1 MDGRGI
7 RSMNDEALLDWLA
20 SVSSDPHAFVLG
32 AFPWGEGTLRGSPGP
47 EAWQVEVLE
56 AIRDGL
62 PCEQAVQLAT
72 ASGHG
77 VGKSALSS
85 WLVLWAISTLPDTRG
100 VVTANTETQLRTKTW
115 AELGKW
121 YNLFIGRDLFR
132 LSPTAIFSADR
143 QRERTWRIDMV
154 PWSERN
160 TEAFAGMHNQ
170 GRRIL
175 VLFDEASA
183 IPEIIWEVAEGAL
196 TDADTQIIWAVF
208 GNPTRNTGRFKA
220 CFDPGSV
227 WKTTRVDNRTVSFTN
242 KAQIARWIESYGA
255 DSDFVRIRVLGLF
268 PRQGEMEF
276 FNAKDIDAAMSEDR
290 QVEPFGALAL
300 GVDVARFGSNF
311 SVIFPRRGRDART
324 IARSRFQGMST
335 VDLASKISEANR
347 DLKADGILID
357 GGGVG
362 GGVVDQV
369 RHLQLHCFEVQF
381 GGKPSGFSEHNT
393 FGERYA
399 NKRAEMYGTLR
410 SWLKSGAL
418 PSDLDLR
425 KQLLSITFT
434 FNPKD
439 EIILTSKEVMMR
451 EGKDSPDDIDA
462 LACTFAFPLESKP
475 VRFGGYPVNIPD
487 QSWDYHP
494 YSGISKQD
502 YNPMELT

>member
-1 MDGRGI
+1 
-7 RSMNDEALLDWLA
+7 MNDEALLDWLA
-20 SVSSDPHAFVLG
+20 SVCSDPHAFVLG
-32 AFPWGEGTLRGSPGP
+32 AFPWGEGTLKGSSGP

-62 PCEQAVQLAT
+62 PAEQAVQLAT

-85 WLVLWAISTLPDTRG
+85 WLVLWAIATLPDARG

-132 LSPTAIFSADR
+132 LSPTAIFSADKA
-143 QRERTWRIDMV
+143 RERTWRIDMV

-255 DSDFVRIRVLGLF
+255 DSDFVRIRVLGQF

-276 FNAKDIDAAMSEDR
+276 FNAKEIDAAMER
-290 QVEPFGALAL
+290 EVEPFGALAL

-311 SVIFPRRGRDART
+311 SVIFPRRGRDARS
-324 IARSRFQGMST
+324 ISRSRYQGIST

-347 DLKADGILID
+347 ELRADGILID

-381 GGKPSGFSEHNT
+381 GGKPTRFSEWDT
-393 FGERYA
+393 QGEVYA
-399 NKRAEMYGTLR
+399 NKRAEMYGGLR
-410 SWLKSGAL
+410 AWLRSGAL
-418 PSDLDLR
+418 PNEPDLR
-425 KQLLSITFT
+425 KQLLSITYT

-451 EGKDSPDDIDA
+451 EGKESPDDIDA
-462 LACTFAFPLESKP
+462 LACTFAYPLEPKA
-475 VRFGGYPVNIPD
+475 VRYGGYPVQEVP
-487 QSWDYHP
+487 QSEYHP
-494 YSGISKQD
+494 YAMLKGD
-502 YNPMELT
+502 YNPMEAA